1 MTKLLAGL
9 VCGLVALA
17 VSFTAVAQ
25 TAVTTGPYLFDLLK
39 RPQFRASFDG
49 LFKGEQNVDAWVLE
63 FQRTGNGVADVS
75 RSYPIE
81 GRTYIGSSV
90 CKPHDCGANQ
100 LHVLF
105 TEDGAGATAVLVSP
119 RGRRWFGNPTDA
131 QRAVLLRL

>member
-1 MTKLLAGL
+1 MTKLFAGFL
-9 VCGLVALA
+9 CGLVVLAVALA
-17 VSFTAVAQ
+17 SVAQ
-25 TAVTTGPYLFDLLK
+25 PPSTTGPYLFDLLK

-75 RSYPIE
+75 KRVPID
-81 GRTYIGSSV
+81 GRTYIGSTV

-105 TEDGAGATAVLVSP
+105 TEDGAGASAVLVSP